1 MAVDR
6 AGLPSS
12 GCEALI
18 NGALEAEAPGSLQT
32 RLTAA
37 AIPLLRSPQCSPALA
52 LDAISCLVCPA
63 ADQRLNSALLLWYSG
78 LRRPP
83 APASA
88 KNSMIVARWA
98 MITTRA
104 KLVGLVAPDRFP
116 SAPTSGWPI
125 PKTNSLM
132 RSARCEPELLHSG
145 WPSRAFGPWGRW
157 LAAHRWI
164 SHRMVSSR
172 GEGQTDLDNH
182 PC

>member
-63 ADQRLNSALLLWYSG
+63 ADQRLNSALLLWYSSG
-78 LRRPP
+78 
-83 APASA
+83 
-88 KNSMIVARWA
+88 KARWPGRSRSFSQRSD
-98 MITTRA
+98 I
-104 KLVGLVAPDRFP
+104 GLAD
-116 SAPTSGWPI
+116 
-125 PKTNSLM
+125 
-132 RSARCEPELLHSG
+132 PEDEFTHAQR
-145 WPSRAFGPWGRW
+145 P
-157 LAAHRWI
+157 
-164 SHRMVSSR
+164 V
-172 GEGQTDLDNH
+172 
-182 PC
+182 